1 MFLVVYIWLLC
12 SDLWV
17 GELFVSIGDQKMTL
31 EAEDILS
38 SNSLGEKQVSLIML
52 MNLKDLVVC
61 SIIPSYLSSVKG

>member
-1 MFLVVYIWLLC
+1 M
-12 SDLWV
+12 
-17 GELFVSIGDQKMTL
+17 SIGDQKMTL